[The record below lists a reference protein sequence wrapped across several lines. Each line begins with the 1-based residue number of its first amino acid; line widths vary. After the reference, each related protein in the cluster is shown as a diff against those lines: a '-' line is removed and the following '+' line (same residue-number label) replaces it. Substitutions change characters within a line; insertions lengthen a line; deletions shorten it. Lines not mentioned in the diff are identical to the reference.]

1 MARAFNGTSHGLQSA
16 SALAAL
22 SGVSRIAVGFW
33 LSTTYVADDDIA
45 LELSVNSNTNLGS
58 FKVIAGDSTSTS
70 LFAECVGNVGK
81 NDGHC
86 TPPSGSTWHH
96 ILINYD
102 FSKATNE
109 TDTVYVDG
117 VSQTLTRTTNSNN
130 TGTFASYVLYVMSRA
145 GTSLFADGSMAD
157 LCIWAPSSVL
167 TSGDASS
174 LAAGARANT
183 VRTSEVAYYWRLDG
197 TTSPEPNTVG
207 GIDLTVTG
215 ATFVADPPALVGGND
230 GPQTVPM
237 LLPSM
242 GYGRD
247 DAAGPESTVF
257 PMRPWQRRFQ
267 WVGQPWLNSDDPV
280 AAPAS
285 TDAPAEVAAGS
296 GSAGDPAAAFGVN
309 AEAASGSGSAPDPA
323 EDFAVN
329 AGSASGTGTAPD
341 GTASAGVNAEAASGT
356 GTAADATVAT
366 AGTANAPAEAATGT
380 GAAPDP
386 AVAVAANAEAASGTG
401 TAGDPVPSLAVNAE
415 AASGSGSALQ
425 ADNPP
430 VVVGSPTSTT
440 GSATTT
446 AALAWDAG
454 LVAGDLLTMWVSQVG
469 VQTISSTSLG
479 LTQKQRITAVGNT
492 AALTVLTKVLTAGDI
507 TAGTVTA
514 TFAAS
519 QRHAVTLI
527 GVRNHA
533 GDVDLVGTAAQSG
546 TATSTVSV
554 PALTPGGPNNL
565 LLGAVGGQVGTVSTD
580 VTWTFAGPLVKL
592 SEVNS
597 TGAVNRAF
605 LTTAAATE
613 VGPAASSG
621 PDAPTPS
628 TTVDYGAFRI
638 SILPAGT
645 GAAANV
651 SAEAATGVG
660 AAADAAVDAQV
671 GAEAAAGTGTS
682 PDPVA
687 AVGANAEAASG
698 TGAALDA
705 TVATVGNTSAPA
717 ELASGTG
724 TAGDASAAVTV
735 NAEAASATGTAGDT
749 PAAGGALPTAA
760 TGTGTALDAQAGG
773 HGQRR
778 GRDRAGSAFDAT
790 VSTAALAN
798 ANAELASGTGTA
810 LDPAAAV
817 AATGGAATGTGA
829 GLDAT
834 VTTATVTNAP
844 AEAAT
849 AVGVALD
856 AATAVTV
863 PAEAATGAGAAPDP
877 VGQVNRDAT
886 PGAATAVGAALD
898 AAIAAAVTAGL
909 ASGTGVAMDALGV
922 SVLPFTVGVLAG
934 ATTAASGLTAGTAP
948 TAVLAGTTSSGGP
961 R

>member
-296 GSAGDPAAAFGVN
+296 GSAGDPAAAFGVGRRFRGQRRVRVGHRHGPGRYGFGRCQR
-309 AEAASGSGSAPDPA
+309 GSRVRDRDRSRCHRRH
-323 EDFAVN
+323 
-329 AGSASGTGTAPD
+329 S
-341 GTASAGVNAEAASGT
+341 
-356 GTAADATVAT
+356 
-366 AGTANAPAEAATGT
+366 
-380 GAAPDP
+380 
-386 AVAVAANAEAASGTG
+386 
-401 TAGDPVPSLAVNAE
+401 
-415 AASGSGSALQ
+415 
-425 ADNPP
+425 
-430 VVVGSPTSTT
+430 
-440 GSATTT
+440 
-446 AALAWDAG
+446 WHR
-454 LVAGDLLTMWVSQVG
+454 
-469 VQTISSTSLG
+469 
-479 LTQKQRITAVGNT
+479 QR
-492 AALTVLTKVLTAGDI
+492 
-507 TAGTVTA
+507 
-514 TFAAS
+514 S
-519 QRHAVTLI
+519 
-527 GVRNHA
+527 
-533 GDVDLVGTAAQSG
+533 
-546 TATSTVSV
+546 
-554 PALTPGGPNNL
+554 
-565 LLGAVGGQVGTVSTD
+565 
-580 VTWTFAGPLVKL
+580 
-592 SEVNS
+592 
-597 TGAVNRAF
+597 
-605 LTTAAATE
+605 
-613 VGPAASSG
+613 
-621 PDAPTPS
+621 
-628 TTVDYGAFRI
+628 
-638 SILPAGT
+638 
-645 GAAANV
+645 
-651 SAEAATGVG
+651 
-660 AAADAAVDAQV
+660 
-671 GAEAAAGTGTS
+671 
-682 PDPVA
+682 
-687 AVGANAEAASG
+687 
-698 TGAALDA
+698 
-705 TVATVGNTSAPA
+705 
-717 ELASGTG
+717 
-724 TAGDASAAVTV
+724 
-735 NAEAASATGTAGDT
+735 
-749 PAAGGALPTAA
+749 
-760 TGTGTALDAQAGG
+760 
-773 HGQRR
+773 RR
-778 GRDRAGSAFDAT
+778 GRDRDRCRTRPCRCGGRQRGSR
-790 VSTAALAN
+790 VRH
-798 ANAELASGTGTA
+798 GYG
-810 LDPAAAV
+810 
-817 AATGGAATGTGA
+817 
-829 GLDAT
+829 
-834 VTTATVTNAP
+834 
-844 AEAAT
+844 
-849 AVGVALD
+849 
-856 AATAVTV
+856 
-863 PAEAATGAGAAPDP
+863 
-877 VGQVNRDAT
+877 RR
-886 PGAATAVGAALD
+886 PG
-898 AAIAAAVTAGL
+898 
-909 ASGTGVAMDALGV
+909 
-922 SVLPFTVGVLAG
+922 PQ
-934 ATTAASGLTAGTAP
+934 
-948 TAVLAGTTSSGGP
+948 P
-961 R
+961 RRQR